1 VVVVAV
7 VVVATGSDKR
17 APISGSSL
25 LAGGVVKAELLVPK
39 LASAKECLAK
49 AETDL
54 ERAMTS
60 LGTGV
65 RAEKVAISAVL
76 GDAFERLRA
85 ARRELAEIEAM
96 VSEEK
101 TPTPT

>member
-1 VVVVAV
+1 
-7 VVVATGSDKR
+7 
-17 APISGSSL
+17 
-25 LAGGVVKAELLVPK
+25 
-39 LASAKECLAK
+39 
-49 AETDL
+49 
-54 ERAMTS
+54 
-60 LGTGV
+60 
-65 RAEKVAISAVL
+65 VL